1 METTGNTGGATS
13 STGVEQE
20 TCIGGLTGI
29 LCDSWNKCNKVFG
42 KPGPCVKTLVRM
54 CEKKD
59 WSITGCDKVIRLV
72 AMPESETTAL
82 SRQNFKVE
90 IERDSRD
97 ERILSP
103 KHLSLPR
110 HVYSDALY
118 RRIEELRPHVKWPH
132 INPPPAKDAPEPAH
146 PRSIYEEAQH
156 SDHKIPPNAVL
167 DRSMHAE

>member
-1 METTGNTGGATS
+1 MS
-13 STGVEQE
+13 
-20 TCIGGLTGI
+20 
-29 LCDSWNKCNKVFG
+29 KH
-42 KPGPCVKTLVRM
+42 
-54 CEKKD
+54 
-59 WSITGCDKVIRLV
+59 
-72 AMPESETTAL
+72 ESETTAL

-97 ERILSP
+97 ERISSP

-118 RRIEELRPHVKWPH
+118 RRIEELRPNVKWPH